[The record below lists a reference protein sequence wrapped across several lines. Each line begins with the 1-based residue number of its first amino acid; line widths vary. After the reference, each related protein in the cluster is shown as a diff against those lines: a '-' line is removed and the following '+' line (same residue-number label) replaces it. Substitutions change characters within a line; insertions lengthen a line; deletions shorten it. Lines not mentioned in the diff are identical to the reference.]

1 MTIKCIAIDDE
12 PLALQQIKSYIHKM
26 PFMELVAACSDT
38 FSAMEVM
45 GRTHI
50 DAIFADINMPDLN
63 GLDFIRSL
71 ENSPL
76 VVFTTAYSDYA
87 IAGYKVNAVDYL
99 LKPYGFD
106 DFFAAATKVK
116 KQFDLEHNEPA
127 APAQEAQQGFI
138 YVKSDHSMSRIDT
151 STILYIEAMGEY
163 VRIYTTSS
171 ERPHTALLS
180 MKKVEQTLAGGAF
193 LRVHKS
199 YIVNMSLLTSVNK
212 SSIIL
217 GKDICIPIG
226 YAYKTEVEAFVE
238 SHSLH

>member
-1 MTIKCIAIDDE
+1 MMIKCIAIDDE
-12 PLALQQIKSYIHKM
+12 PLALKQTSSYIQKM
-26 PFMELVAACSDT
+26 PFLELVAACPDA

-45 GRTHI
+45 GRTRI
-50 DAIFADINMPDLN
+50 DAVFADINMPDLN

-71 ENSPL
+71 ENPPI

-87 IAGYKVNAVDYL
+87 VAGYKVNAVDYL

-106 DFFAAATKVK
+106 DFFAAAAKVK
-116 KQFDLEHNEPA
+116 RQFDLEHEKPS
-127 APAQEAQQGFI
+127 APAQDARQGFI
-138 YVKSDHSMSRIDT
+138 YVKADHSMSRIDT
-151 STILYIEAMGEY
+151 SAILYIEGMGEY

-180 MKKVEQTLAGGAF
+180 MKKVEEKLAGGTF
-193 LRVHKS
+193 LRVHRS

-212 SSIIL
+212 ASIFL

-226 YAYKTEVEAFVE
+226 DAYKAEVAAFVE
-238 SHSLH
+238 NHSLR